1 MARQSD
7 DDRILPECFMDET
20 RIGRLRPDEPG
31 VGKIAALYHA
41 ESDGPVKVVP
51 IEATAPH

>member
-1 MARQSD
+1 
-7 DDRILPECFMDET
+7 MDET

-41 ESDGPVKVVP
+41 ESDGPATVVP